1 MVAEVRRYPKFP
13 ASFRISTFAARC
25 EHHKPRVGQQRILA
39 NSFHKTEGGCYVRT
53 VFYSYAR
60 EDVEN
65 GDCIGF
71 GAFLRHDQRLKCPS
85 VKPTDPDRRRE
96 REFPKAPTFWDCR
109 LLARMSRGAEAAPL
123 KQTVSWQKLAV
134 RGLEASDR
142 GYAWKATKETAAL
155 IVMSLRRLKTP
166 VTIGSLFGEWQV
178 SWVGGWTRDRLV
190 MLVRV
195 ITPDAK

>member
-1 MVAEVRRYPKFP
+1 
-13 ASFRISTFAARC
+13 
-25 EHHKPRVGQQRILA
+25 
-39 NSFHKTEGGCYVRT
+39 
-53 VFYSYAR
+53 
-60 EDVEN
+60 
-65 GDCIGF
+65 
-71 GAFLRHDQRLKCPS
+71 
-85 VKPTDPDRRRE
+85 
-96 REFPKAPTFWDCR
+96 
-109 LLARMSRGAEAAPL
+109 MSRGAEAAPL